1 MFQNL
6 KKTEYWLPA
15 LATLVTPVLLEL
27 LLHLFIYGKLGARIV
42 YPVLF
47 ALSAGA
53 LLFGLCSL
61 LPKKAGAPV
70 LCVLL
75 GLVTLYFEIHL
86 VYNSIFG
93 EFMSLMQLFTGGA
106 AVTNFFDQ
114 MLYGIWQVLPQILA
128 MLLPL
133 AAVIVLSCMK
143 LLRFPRWKWHRP
155 LAACVLCVVLHFCA
169 IGVMASAGTDA
180 FSVYGLYT
188 NRNTGTEIS
197 VNNLGLITTTRLE
210 CRYMLLPDGDAD
222 TPAEYIPQEK
232 EELNDSTEYNVL
244 DIDFA
249 ALSES
254 RTDSVLKKLDAYFD
268 AVTPTEKHGYT
279 GLLEGYNLITI
290 CAESFSPLLI
300 DPERTPT
307 LHKLSTGGF
316 IFENFF
322 GTYGSNTTNGE
333 YTFCMGN
340 YPDMSRSKA
349 AASFFA
355 SQANYLP
362 FCLGNQLKEQGYQTW
377 AYHNYSG
384 EYYSR
389 RDTHPNMGYTEF
401 QAAGSGLD
409 IEINWPSSDLEMMQ
423 ASVADFLSSDQPFH
437 AYYMTF
443 SGHYQYD
450 WENPMSLK
458 NKAMA
463 ENLPYSETVQAYIA
477 CNNELEAALAY
488 LMEQLEA
495 AGQAEKTVIVLTNDH
510 YPYGLT
516 DAQYSELAGYA
527 VDTVF
532 EKFRNSFICYVPG
545 MEPVTVDTYCS
556 TADILPTILN
566 LFGLPYDSRLL
577 AGRDVLSDGASGM
590 AVLADQSFVTK
601 DYGFDAATGEVRV
614 FTEGYTVDGA
624 DLLRR
629 QNLIS
634 NQMQVSLDV
643 LNYDYYRSTVAKHLL
658 RPGEPAPE
666 GSLQQPDPDPT
677 QPQEKP
683 ALPFDDIPEGKSTDC
698 LEFLIGNG
706 YLEPA
711 SETKYGYSA
720 KATYAEFLDVLYRM
734 AGSPDMNTTWVYMGS
749 YRTMTGKYLPAAK
762 WAAHNG
768 LLNVYPE
775 SMNSYRSLPR
785 SDAAVT
791 LMKLAASM
799 GFSTEVDDEAL
810 LAEMAAEHPEF
821 TADECRA
828 LHWCYN
834 HLIIQGSGGKLRTVM
849 DSDPTLNRYDMA
861 RVIYHFW
868 LYVLQE
874 NT

>member
-1 MFQNL
+1 MPE
-6 KKTEYWLPA
+6 KMRKTEYLLPA
-15 LATLVTPVLLEL
+15 LTALLTPVLLEL
-27 LLHLFIYGKLGARIV
+27 LLHLFIYGKLGGRIV
-42 YPVLF
+42 YPILF

-53 LLFGLCSL
+53 ALFALCSL
-61 LPKKAGAPV
+61 LPGKTGAPV

-75 GLVTLYFEIHL
+75 GLMTLYFEIHL

-114 MLYGIWQVLPQILA
+114 MLYGIWRIFPEILA
-128 MLLPL
+128 MLVPL
-133 AAVIVLSCMK
+133 AAVIVLSAVK
-143 LLRFPRWKWHRP
+143 LLRFPQWKWYRP
-155 LAACVLCVVLHFCA
+155 AAACVLCVLLHFGT

-197 VNNLGLITTTRLE
+197 VNNLGLLTTTRLE
-210 CRYMLLPDGDAD
+210 CRHMLLSNDKSDAL
-222 TPAEYIPQEK
+222 AAYIPQEK
-232 EELNDSTEYNVL
+232 EELNGSTEYNVL

-254 RTDSVLKKLDAYFD
+254 RTVSMLKKLDAYFD
-268 AVTPTEKHGYT
+268 TVTPTEKHGYT

-307 LHKLSTGGF
+307 LYKLSTSGF

-322 GTYGSNTTNGE
+322 GTFASNTTNGE

-355 SQANYLP
+355 SQANDLP
-362 FCLGNQLKEQGYQTW
+362 FCLGNQLKAQGYQTW

-409 IEINWPSSDLEMMQ
+409 LQINWPSSDLEMMQ
-423 ASVADFLSSDQPFH
+423 DSVMDYLSVDQPFH

-463 ENLPYSETVQAYIA
+463 EDLPYSETVQAYIA
-477 CNNELEAALAY
+477 CNNELEAALTY

-495 AGQAEKTVIVLTNDH
+495 AGVAEKTVIVLTNDH

-516 DAQYSELAGYA
+516 DAQYSELAGYP
-527 VDTVF
+527 VDPVF
-532 EKFRNSFICYVPG
+532 EKFRNSFICYVPD

-556 TADILPTILN
+556 TVDILPTILN

-577 AGRDVLSDGASGM
+577 AGRDVLSEGASGM
-590 AVLADQSFVTK
+590 AVLADQSFVTA

-614 FTEGYTVDGA
+614 FTEGYAVDGA

-629 QNLIS
+629 QNLIA

-643 LNYDYYRSTVAKHLL
+643 LNYDYYRHTVPKF
-658 RPGEPAPE
+658 RKPGEPAPDE
-666 GSLQQPDPDPT
+666 ELPT
-677 QPQEKP
+677 EIPEKEP
-683 ALPFDDIPEGKSTDC
+683 ALPFDDIPEGKSLDC
-698 LEFLIGNG
+698 LEFLIGSG

-711 SETKYGYSA
+711 SETKFGYSA

-734 AGSPDMNTTWVYMGS
+734 AGSPNMNTTWVYLGS
-749 YRTMTGKYLPAAK
+749 YQTMTGKYLPAVK

-775 SMNSYRSLPR
+775 SMNSYRGLPR
-785 SDAAVT
+785 TDAATT
-791 LMKLAASM
+791 LMKYAASM

-821 TADECRA
+821 TADESRA

-834 HLIIQGSGGKLRTVM
+834 HLIIQGSGGKLRSVM
-849 DSDPTLNRYDMA
+849 DSDPELNRYDMA

-868 LYVLQE
+868 LYVLQTDE
-874 NT
+874 TA

>member
-1 MFQNL
+1 MPE
-6 KKTEYWLPA
+6 KIRKTKWWLSA
-15 LATLVTPVLLEL
+15 LAALVTPVLLEL
-27 LLHLFIYGKLGARIV
+27 LLHLFIYGKLGGRIV

-53 LLFGLCSL
+53 AVYALCSL
-61 LPKKAGAPV
+61 LPGKAGAPV

-75 GLVTLYFEIHL
+75 GLMTLYFEIHL

-106 AVTNFFDQ
+106 AVTNFFGQ

-128 MLLPL
+128 LLVPL
-133 AAVIVLSCMK
+133 AVVIVLSCMK
-143 LLRFPRWKWHRP
+143 LLQFPKWKWYRP
-155 LAACVLCVVLHFCA
+155 AAGCLLCVLLHFCTV
-169 IGVMASAGTDA
+169 GVMASAGTDA

-210 CRYMLLPDGDAD
+210 CKYMLLPDENGKE
-222 TPAEYIPQEK
+222 PAAYNPQEK
-232 EELNDSTEYNVL
+232 EELDGSTEYNVL

-249 ALSES
+249 ALAES
-254 RTDSVLKKLDAYFD
+254 RTDSMLQKLDTYFD
-268 AVTPTEKHGYT
+268 TVTPTEKHGCT

-300 DPERTPT
+300 DPEQTPT
-307 LHKLSTGGF
+307 LYKLANGGF

-322 GTYGSNTTNGE
+322 GTYASNTTNGE

-362 FCLGNQLKEQGYQTW
+362 FCLGNELKEQGYRTW

-389 RDTHPNMGYTEF
+389 RDTHPNMGYDTF

-423 ASVADFLSSDQPFH
+423 ASVADYLSSDQPFH

-495 AGQAEKTVIVLTNDH
+495 AGVADKTVIVLTNDH

-516 DAQYSELAGYA
+516 DAQYSELAGYE

-532 EKFRNSFICYVPG
+532 EKYRNSFICYVPG

-577 AGRDVLSDGASGM
+577 AGRDVLSEGASGM
-590 AVLADQSFVTK
+590 AVLSDQSFVTK
-601 DYGFDAATGEVRV
+601 DYGFDAATGEVTV

-629 QNLIS
+629 QNLIA

-643 LNYDYYRSTVAKHLL
+643 LNYDYYRHAVPKYLL
-658 RPGEPAPE
+658 KPGEPVPE
-666 GSLQQPDPDPT
+666 EETLLPEETPK
-677 QPQEKP
+677 EEP
-683 ALPFDDIPEGKSTDC
+683 ALPFDDIPEGKSLDC

-706 YLEPA
+706 YLEPV
-711 SETKYGYSA
+711 SETKFGYSA

-734 AGSPDMNTTWVYMGS
+734 AGSPDMDTTWVYLGS
-749 YRTMTGKYLPAAK
+749 YQTMSGKYLPAVK
-762 WAAHNG
+762 WAAQNG

-775 SMNSYRSLPR
+775 NMNSYRALPR
-785 SDAAVT
+785 TDAVVS
-791 LMKLAASM
+791 LMRYAASM
-799 GFSTEVDDEAL
+799 GYSTEVDDEEL
-810 LAEMAAEHPEF
+810 LKEMTAEHPELRPE
-821 TADECRA
+821 ECRA

-834 HLIIQGSGGKLRTVM
+834 HLIIQGSGGKLRSVM
-849 DSDPTLNRYDMA
+849 DSDPELNRYDMA

-868 LYVLQE
+868 LYVLQAEE
-874 NT
+874 NA

>member
-1 MFQNL
+1 MPE
-6 KKTEYWLPA
+6 KKQKREYWLPVLTA
-15 LATLVTPVLLEL
+15 LAVPVLLEL
-27 LLHLFIYGKLGARIV
+27 LLHLFIYGKLGGRIV

-53 LLFGLCSL
+53 LVFALCSL

-75 GLVTLYFEIHL
+75 GLMTLYFEIHL

-128 MLLPL
+128 MLVPL
-133 AAVIVLSCMK
+133 AAVIVLSAVK
-143 LLRFPRWKWHRP
+143 LLRFPKWKWYRP
-155 LAACVLCVVLHFCA
+155 AMGCILCVLLHFGT
-169 IGVMASAGTDA
+169 IGVMASAGIDA

-210 CRYMLLPDGDAD
+210 CRYMLLPDEETDA
-222 TPAEYIPQEK
+222 PVEYIPQEK
-232 EELNDSTEYNVL
+232 EELNGSAEYNVL

-249 ALSES
+249 ALRAS
-254 RTDSVLKKLDAYFD
+254 RTEPILSKLDAYFD

-290 CAESFSPLLI
+290 CAESFSSHLI

-307 LHKLSTGGF
+307 LYKLANGGF

-322 GTYGSNTTNGE
+322 GTFASNTTNGE

-355 SQANYLP
+355 SQANSLP

-409 IEINWPSSDLEMMQ
+409 IQINWPSSDLEMMQ
-423 ASVADFLSSDQPFH
+423 DSVADFLSVDQPFH

-495 AGQAEKTVIVLTNDH
+495 AGVADKTVIVLTNDH

-516 DAQYSELAGYA
+516 DEQYSELAGRE

-556 TADILPTILN
+556 TVDILPTILN

-577 AGRDVLSDGASGM
+577 AGRDVLSEGASGM
-590 AVLADQSFVTK
+590 AVLSDQSFVTK
-601 DYGFDAATGEVRV
+601 DYGFDAATGEIRV

-629 QNLIS
+629 QNLIA

-643 LNYDYYRSTVAKHLL
+643 LNYDYYRHTVPKYQK
-658 RPGEPAPE
+658 PGEPEPE
-666 GSLQQPDPDPT
+666 EEIPVEVP
-677 QPQEKP
+677 EKAP
-683 ALPFDDIPEGKSTDC
+683 ALPFDDIPEGKSLDC

-711 SETKYGYSA
+711 SETKFGYGA

-749 YRTMTGKYLPAAK
+749 YQTMTGKYLPAAK

-775 SMNSYRSLPR
+775 SMNSYRGLPR
-785 SDAAVT
+785 SDAAAT
-791 LMKLAASM
+791 LMRYAASM
-799 GFSTEVDDEAL
+799 GFSTEVNDEAL
-810 LAEMAAEHPEF
+810 LAEMAKEHPEF
-821 TADECRA
+821 TADESRA
-828 LHWCYN
+828 LHWCYD
-834 HLIIQGSGGKLRTVM
+834 HLIIQGSGGKLRSVM
-849 DSDPTLNRYDMA
+849 DADPELNRYDMA

-868 LYVLQE
+868 LYVLQSGE
-874 NT
+874 TA